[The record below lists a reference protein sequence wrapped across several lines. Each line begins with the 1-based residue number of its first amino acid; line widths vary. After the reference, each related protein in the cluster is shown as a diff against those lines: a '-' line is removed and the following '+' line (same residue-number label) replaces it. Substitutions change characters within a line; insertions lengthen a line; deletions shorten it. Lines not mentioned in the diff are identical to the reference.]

1 MKLQLQLQ
9 NKYAPGV
16 KYSQFQIVC
25 HGKFFKIYDL
35 RFRFWQK
42 PTGITTLPHK
52 IPVDCLEISVCIE
65 LLPFHVPYSHQP
77 NHTVKMKPINQSE
90 TKTNEGDVS
99 VDGPSSFNIH
109 LLTLNQQINIE
120 RRISETQQEKETNKS
135 YDSKIGWKEL
145 APSMPIRKL

>member
-1 MKLQLQLQ
+1 
-9 NKYAPGV
+9 
-16 KYSQFQIVC
+16 
-25 HGKFFKIYDL
+25 
-35 RFRFWQK
+35 
-42 PTGITTLPHK
+42 
-52 IPVDCLEISVCIE
+52 
-65 LLPFHVPYSHQP
+65 
-77 NHTVKMKPINQSE
+77 MKPINQSE

-99 VDGPSSFNIH
+99 VNGPSSFNIH